1 MGNMDKKALSNLYK
15 IYSDGFSSN
24 TTIRRKIKTRIYK
37 DNLNKSINFIKSAK
51 DKISSIEE
59 DITYLKTQKEIA
71 ILMSEKFKLNEYK
84 TTNNI
89 RIIKN
94 IDSQIENLQQL
105 KFQIMNEYN
114 YLISDKIIRSEMK
127 HRGYKIINIVK

>member
-15 IYSDGFSSN
+15 IYSDGISSN